1 MRIDRRLI
9 SRPLRF
15 PLVASYR
22 YGSHQPELER
32 TKENLSQTAS
42 QLYKYNSIR
51 DDYQVPK
58 YPIVLCHG
66 FSGFDS
72 LVSLPAVE
80 LFHQA
85 KHKEASAK
93 EMAREAD
100 TKIEFFEYW
109 HGIRKELL
117 ARGCQVL
124 VAKVPPFATI
134 ETRSKILNE
143 FLQRT
148 ISKRFPNAQ
157 QPVKVNL
164 IAHSMGGLDCRHLIS
179 AYEQKNFEIV
189 SLTTV
194 STPHRGSYAAD
205 RILQLI
211 PTRIIENFLPSLKEL
226 TLESCVHLNRH
237 ITDDPNVKYF
247 SYGASFTPSIFN
259 VFYPTWKMV
268 YPEEGPN
275 DGLVSIKSAKWGEYL
290 GSLEN
295 VDHLDLINW
304 INISKRFKIV
314 IGMRT
319 FNPVALYLDLA
330 DNLAKRGL

>member
-1 MRIDRRLI
+1 MKINNWPI
-9 SRPLRF
+9 PQPSRF
-15 PLVASYR
+15 PLAFYR
-22 YGSHQPELER
+22 YGSHQPEIKR
-32 TKENLSQTAS
+32 TKENLSQTTS
-42 QLYKYNSIR
+42 QLYKFNSIR

-58 YPIVLCHG
+58 YPVVLCHG

-72 LVSLPAVE
+72 LVSLPAVK
-80 LFHQA
+80 LFHKA
-85 KHKEASAK
+85 KIKEASAK
-93 EMAREAD
+93 EMAQEAD
-100 TKIEFFEYW
+100 TRFEFFEYW

-117 ARGCQVL
+117 VRGCQVL

-143 FLQRT
+143 FIKQR
-148 ISKRFPNAQ
+148 ISKRFPNAE

-164 IAHSMGGLDCRHLIS
+164 IAHSMGGLDCRYLIS
-179 AYEQKNFEIV
+179 AYEQENFEVV

-205 RILQLI
+205 RMIQLI
-211 PTRIIENFLPSLKEL
+211 PTNIIDNFLPSLKEL
-226 TLESCVHLNRH
+226 TLESCARLNRH

-259 VFYPTWKMV
+259 FFYPTWKMV
-268 YPEEGPN
+268 YPKEGPN
-275 DGLVSIKSAKWGEYL
+275 DGLVSIKSAKWGEDL

-304 INISKRFKIV
+304 MNISKRLKIT
-314 IGMRT
+314 IGTGT
-319 FNPVALYLDLA
+319 FNPVALYLDIA
-330 DNLAKRGL
+330 DNLAKKGL

>member
-1 MRIDRRLI
+1 MGINKQLS
-9 SRPLRF
+9 SRPLRYPF
-15 PLVASYR
+15 AFYR
-22 YGSHQPELER
+22 NGSHQPKLER
-32 TKENLSQTAS
+32 TKENLSQTTS
-42 QLYKYNSIR
+42 QLYKFNSFR
-51 DDYQVPK
+51 DEYQIPK

-80 LFHQA
+80 LFHKA
-85 KHKEASAK
+85 KSKEASAR
-93 EMAREAD
+93 EMAQEAD

-109 HGIRKELL
+109 HGIRKELR

-143 FLQRT
+143 FIKHKIAT
-148 ISKRFPNAQ
+148 RFPSAT

-164 IAHSMGGLDCRHLIS
+164 IAHSMGGLDCRYLIS
-179 AYEQKNFEIV
+179 AYEQENFEIV

-205 RILQLI
+205 RMLQLI
-211 PTRIIENFLPSLKEL
+211 PTGLVDSFLPSLKEL
-226 TLESCVHLNRH
+226 TLESCARLNIH

-247 SYGASFTPSIFN
+247 SYGATFTPGIFN

-268 YPEEGPN
+268 YPKEGPN
-275 DGLVSIKSAKWGEYL
+275 DGLVSIKSAKWGEFL

-304 INISKRFKIV
+304 MNISKRLKIV
-314 IGMRT
+314 IGAGT
-319 FNPVALYLDLA
+319 FNPVALYLDIV
-330 DNLAKRGL
+330 DNLAKKGL